1 MVHQVVFRQRAY
13 EWSQLGY
20 KGKPEYA
27 FIGRSNVGK
36 STLINQVVKQPN
48 LAQTSQ
54 QPGKTRHIDLFE
66 VDQTWNL
73 VDLPGYGY
81 AKISKQA
88 REAWLRMMEG
98 YFLNRPNLATL
109 FLLIDSS
116 IPPKDVDLEFAYWL
130 GLHEIPFSLVYT
142 KADKAKPGAVQANI
156 QEFEAKM
163 AEEWEELPPTFQ
175 TSAKNGHGTN
185 ALLQYIQGINK
196 ELSTS

>member
-1 MVHQVVFRQRAY
+1 MVKQANFLQRAY
-13 EWSQLGY
+13 EWGQLGY
-20 KGKPEYA
+20 GVKPEYA

-48 LAQTSQ
+48 LTETSQ

-66 VDQTWNL
+66 VDQIWNL

-98 YFLNRPNLATL
+98 YILNRPNLATL

-142 KADKAKPGAVQANI
+142 KTDKAKSRAVKENI

-175 TSAKNGHGTN
+175 TSAKNGYGTD
-185 ALLQYIQGINK
+185 ALLAYIHSINK
-196 ELSTS
+196 KLLTS